1 MEKIDFNMV
10 LKSAASI
17 PTVRIDRASFLKT
30 ELSKVYDE
38 KVVSCAIERNPVA
51 AGISK
56 EEISNIAKK
65 CINYETTKVTTLSA
79 LSGIPGGFAM
89 VGTIPADLTQYFGH
103 ILRILQKLI
112 YLYGWEELFDKDE
125 LDDETS
131 NILTLFV
138 GVMFGVNGAAATLT
152 KISASAA
159 QRASKSIAQKAL
171 TKGAIYPVVKK
182 IAQIIGVKM
191 TKEIFAKG
199 VSKAIPVLGA
209 VGSGTLTYVTYKP
222 MAFKL
227 QKYLSTLKWADVEYY
242 KNNESHTEDSLVVD
256 EKEII
261 ETLDIELNEND
272 NEDDY
277 IEIVP

>member
-38 KVVSCAIERNPVA
+38 KVVSCAIERNPAA

-242 KNNESHTEDSLVVD
+242 KNNESHIEDSLVVD